1 MKHLVCTATRYEHDS
16 GLNHIGEYGQ
26 YLFCKKHETKREWG
40 YKPTDIEIN
49 NDDIPCYIM
58 KRIAKSKYSAYGD
71 SSVYTAIPMRKKLIN
86 AFQECAI
93 TYGWMSKRQARKWAR
108 RIADCYFGRDGKAIP
123 EMIEAFS
130 DWYNCDYSQANF
142 DDFAMT
148 EISYW

>member
-16 GLNHIGEYGQ
+16 GLKHIGEYGQ
-26 YLFCKKHETKREWG
+26 YLFCKKPEANNEW
-40 YKPTDIEIN
+40 YKPSDIEICQ
-49 NDDIPCYIM
+49 DGIPDYIM
-58 KRIAKSKYSAYGD
+58 KRIGKNKYSAYGD

-93 TYGWMSKRQARKWAR
+93 TYGWMNKRQARKWAR
-108 RIADCYFGRDGKAIP
+108 RIADCYFGKDGKAIP

-130 DWYNCDYSQANF
+130 DWYDGDYSQANF